1 MFRKDRLG
9 RRGGGFILYIKESI
23 QAYEIKLEKEAECE
37 EAVLCNI
44 VTGNSTLT
52 VALVYRSPN
61 ISMEENE
68 KIHNAIKEV
77 SKRDCII
84 MGDFNHGH
92 IQWTSLQS
100 TGREDQEFLNL
111 VQDSFLS
118 QHVLEVTRGENVLDI
133 VLSSQKEFVDN
144 VKICE
149 PLGCSDHNQIHFNIN
164 VKGERNRKIRYRKK
178 FHKGRYKDMREY
190 LAKIDWNNTL
200 KNKTATE
207 CWNILKS
214 EIDCVVDKFF
224 PLKKQG
230 KRSKKKHLSK
240 EAIRKIKYK
249 QMMWKTYRH
258 TGSEEGYIIYKETL
272 NQATAEIRNSKRSY
286 EQKIAF
292 NIKHDSKSFYAY
304 VRSKQKVQ
312 DKVGPL
318 EGSDT

>member
-1 MFRKDRLG
+1 MGER
-9 RRGGGFILYIKESI
+9 IKS
-23 QAYEIKLEKEAECE
+23 Y
-37 EAVLCNI
+37 
-44 VTGNSTLT
+44 
-52 VALVYRSPN
+52 
-61 ISMEENE
+61 
-68 KIHNAIKEV
+68 
-77 SKRDCII
+77 
-84 MGDFNHGH
+84 
-92 IQWTSLQS
+92 
-100 TGREDQEFLNL
+100 LNL

-118 QHVLEVTRGENVLDI
+118 QHVLEATRGENVLDI
-133 VLSSQKEFVDN
+133 VLSSQNEFVDN

-149 PLGCSDHNQIHFNIN
+149 PLGCSDHNQIHFIIK
-164 VKGERNRKIRYRKK
+164 VKGERNRKIRYRKT

-214 EIDCVVDKFF
+214 EIDCVVDKFV

-258 TGSEEGYIIYKETL
+258 TGSEEDCSIYKEAL

-304 VRSKQKVQ
+304 VRSHIFLQWYVSL
-312 DKVGPL
+312 VGAV
-318 EGSDT
+318 TIFCI

>member
-1 MFRKDRLG
+1 MK
-9 RRGGGFILYIKESI
+9 
-23 QAYEIKLEKEAECE
+23 
-37 EAVLCNI
+37 
-44 VTGNSTLT
+44 
-52 VALVYRSPN
+52 
-61 ISMEENE
+61 

-118 QHVLEVTRGENVLDI
+118 QHVLAATRGENVLDI

-149 PLGCSDHNQIHFNIN
+149 PLGCSDHNQIHFIIK

-178 FHKGRYKDMREY
+178 CHKGRYKDMREY

-207 CWNILKS
+207 CWNLLKS
-214 EIDCVVDKFF
+214 KIDCVVDKFV

-249 QMMWKTYRH
+249 QMM
-258 TGSEEGYIIYKETL
+258 
-272 NQATAEIRNSKRSY
+272 
-286 EQKIAF
+286 
-292 NIKHDSKSFYAY
+292 
-304 VRSKQKVQ
+304 
-312 DKVGPL
+312 
-318 EGSDT
+318 

>member
-1 MFRKDRLG
+1 
-9 RRGGGFILYIKESI
+9 
-23 QAYEIKLEKEAECE
+23 
-37 EAVLCNI
+37 
-44 VTGNSTLT
+44 
-52 VALVYRSPN
+52 
-61 ISMEENE
+61 
-68 KIHNAIKEV
+68 
-77 SKRDCII
+77 
-84 MGDFNHGH
+84 MGDFNHGR

-100 TGREDQEFLNL
+100 TRREDQEFLNL
-111 VQDSFLS
+111 VQDNFLS
-118 QHVLEVTRGENVLDI
+118 QHVLEATRGENVLDI
-133 VLSSQKEFVDN
+133 VLSSQKECFDN

-149 PLGCSDHNQIHFNIN
+149 PLGCSDHNQIHFIIK
-164 VKGERNRKIRYRKK
+164 VKGGRNRKIRYRKF

-190 LAKIDWNNTL
+190 LARIDWNNTL

-214 EIDCVVDKFF
+214 EIDCVVDKCV

-258 TGSEEGYIIYKETL
+258 TGSEEEYSIYKEAL
-272 NQATAEIRNSKRSY
+272 NHATSEIRNSKRSY

-318 EGSDT
+318 EGSDGNIITEGFLMAENLNKYFSSVFTREDISILPVLETKFEGREFDYLGQLIVTTTIRDIKDNKSQSSIYWKL